1 MCLVSLQNKEMLT
14 KFSSKL
20 YKSVDGHWKRLFTSQ
35 ISSHNQVEWQV
46 MYGKW
51 VFYESLWKHFSHGCL
66 LDVCNKKT
74 LPEYVLNSCRISYSH
89 AELMLRWQWS
99 VDQSQ
104 VPNNLL
110 FMQWSSLKPFGSE
123 DIDAPHSLCCSS
135 PVHVPFL
142 DIVRECN
149 NEYDPWAP

>member
-20 YKSVDGHWKRLFTSQ
+20 YKIVGGHWIRLFTSQ

-51 VFYESLWKHFSHGCL
+51 VFYESLWTHFSHGCL
-66 LDVCNKKT
+66 LDVCNKKK
-74 LPEYVLNSCRISYSH
+74 LAEYVLNSCRMISYSH
-89 AELMLRWQWS
+89 AELWQWS

-110 FMQWSSLKPFGSE
+110 FMQFSSLKPFGGE

-135 PVHVPFL
+135 PFHVPFL
-142 DIVRECN
+142 DIVLECN
-149 NEYDPWAP
+149 SEYDPWAP